1 MEYGREDGFHIF
13 VDGSLISI
21 EDVRG
26 TPDLEDRDLAIAG
39 PTRLRL
45 RITEEQQPAKQA
57 GIVLRVGT
65 KIIGPPSYFGL
76 ELADDVPLKLLRRI
90 YGEVEADGL
99 SNDVA
104 GNGFQIIENSKAYLE
119 VQDFVQ
125 AVVRSHLNETCAREM
140 NLAKAR
146 LQQEINRS
154 LEKVPEYRREFAPR
168 AIERIMQRFYEESEN
183 RVPPFER
190 EQRSAFEAVHSG
202 ERILLNSGAKITHD
216 QRDGAFYRPSTDSIH
231 LPPKE
236 AFKDAPGYYGTA
248 LHELAHWTGHA
259 SRLNRPTLNESY
271 RFGDLNYAK
280 EELRA
285 ELASVFIAAE
295 VGIPHDPANHA
306 AYVGSWIK
314 ALKEDKNEIFR
325 AAHDASAATD
335 FVLGLEREVS
345 RAEALEIG
353 NSAATDI
360 EKTQVIR
367 DETEALENDRDLV
380 GSAESNLSSG
390 GQESTRFVAR
400 FEPQTGT
407 VAVHD
412 KRLGADQ
419 HTPVGTLGELN
430 GDARAG
436 GISSTMAAEKTSP
449 DGLSSSFAAAKS
461 ITAEKL
467 GDAARTFTAQ
477 TQSGNYRGEIIGE
490 TDLHVVQRL
499 SPHSAVTHMKHL
511 LQPMPRVGDNVG
523 IGYANEL
530 GSVKESRVRSRTK
543 ELAR

>member
-1 MEYGREDGFHIF
+1 MSPREQLGAAAPAKRDHRQEVTDSIVKMLEDGVAPWQKPWESAGMPFNPTTDKAYRGGNAVHLMATGLSRGYEDPRWMTYKQAAENGWQVRKGEKGTHIEF
-13 VDGSLISI
+13 WEVKAKSEEKNGEPDRNGSDEAAKENQRRLIHR
-21 EDVRG
+21 VY
-26 TPDLEDRDLAIAG
+26 TVFN
-39 PTRLRL
+39 
-45 RITEEQQPAKQA
+45 AKQ
-57 GIVLRVGT
+57 I
-65 KIIGPPSYFGL
+65 
-76 ELADDVPLKLLRRI
+76 
-90 YGEVEADGL
+90 DG
-99 SNDVA
+99 
-104 GNGFQIIENSKAYLE
+104 
-119 VQDFVQ
+119 
-125 AVVRSHLNETCAREM
+125 
-140 NLAKAR
+140 
-146 LQQEINRS
+146 
-154 LEKVPEYRREFAPR
+154 
-168 AIERIMQRFYEESEN
+168 
-183 RVPPFER
+183 VPPFER

-202 ERILLNSGAKITHD
+202 ERILANSGAKITHD
-216 QRDGAFYRPSTDSIH
+216 QRDSAFYRPSTDSIH

-259 SRLNRPTLNESY
+259 SRLNRPTLNDSY

-295 VGIPHDPANHA
+295 VGVPHDPANHA

-335 FVLGLEREVS
+335 FVLSLEREVS

-380 GSAESNLSSG
+380 GSAESNLSTG

-419 HTPVGTLGELN
+419 HTPVGTLSELN

-436 GISSTMAAEKTSP
+436 GTSSTKAAEKTSP
-449 DGLSSSFAAAKS
+449 DGLSASFAAAKS

-499 SPHSAVTHMKHL
+499 SPHSAVAHMKHL

-530 GSVKESRVRSRTK
+530 GSVKESRERSRTK

>member
-1 MEYGREDGFHIF
+1 MSPREQLESAAPTKRDHRQEVTDSIVKMLEDGVAPWQKPWESAGMPFNPTTDKAYRGGNAVHLMATGLSRGYEDPRWMTYKQAAENGWQVRKGEKGTHIEF
-13 VDGSLISI
+13 WEVKAKPEEKNGEPDRSGSDEAAKENQRRLIHR
-21 EDVRG
+21 VY
-26 TPDLEDRDLAIAG
+26 TVFN
-39 PTRLRL
+39 
-45 RITEEQQPAKQA
+45 AKQ
-57 GIVLRVGT
+57 I
-65 KIIGPPSYFGL
+65 
-76 ELADDVPLKLLRRI
+76 
-90 YGEVEADGL
+90 DGV
-99 SNDVA
+99 S
-104 GNGFQIIENSKAYLE
+104 S
-119 VQDFVQ
+119 
-125 AVVRSHLNETCAREM
+125 
-140 NLAKAR
+140 
-146 LQQEINRS
+146 
-154 LEKVPEYRREFAPR
+154 
-168 AIERIMQRFYEESEN
+168 
-183 RVPPFER
+183 FEG
-190 EQRSAFEAVHSG
+190 EQRSAFDAVHSG
-202 ERILLNSGAKITHD
+202 ERILVNSGAKITHD
-216 QRDGAFYRPSTDSIH
+216 QRDNAFYRPSTDSIH
-231 LPPKE
+231 LPPRE

-259 SRLNRPTLNESY
+259 SRLNRPSLNESY

-295 VGIPHDPANHA
+295 VGVPHDPANHA

-335 FVLGLEREVS
+335 FVLSLEREVS

-360 EKTQVIR
+360 KKTQVIR

-380 GSAESNLSSG
+380 GSAESNLSPG

-400 FEPQTGT
+400 VEPQTGT

-430 GDARAG
+430 GAG
-436 GISSTMAAEKTSP
+436 GISSTKAAEKTSS

-499 SPHSAVTHMKHL
+499 SPHSAVAHMKHL

-530 GSVKESRVRSRTK
+530 GSVKKSRERSRTK